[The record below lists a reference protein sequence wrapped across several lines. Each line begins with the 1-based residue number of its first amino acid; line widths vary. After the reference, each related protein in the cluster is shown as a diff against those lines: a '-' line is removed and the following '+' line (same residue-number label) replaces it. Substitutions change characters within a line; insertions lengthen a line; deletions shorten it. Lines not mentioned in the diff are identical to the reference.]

1 MYDFFFK
8 FPLAALIPFLLNT
21 FVYDCFGLDASAPV
35 SAPVFVFSINRRA
48 KDPK

>member
-8 FPLAALIPFLLNT
+8 FPLAALIPFYLILLCMIVLDT
-21 FVYDCFGLDASAPV
+21 DASAPV